1 MVLSISRAPFP
12 DATGLFKDMPQ
23 EAEYISG
30 LTARM
35 SQEIDARSRDDS
47 ARASFLLQSPSGHVY
62 AIYVNDAGALTTQR
76 V

>member
-1 MVLSISRAPFP
+1 MVLAISRAPFP

-23 EAEYISG
+23 EADYIGS
-30 LTARM
+30 LTSRM

-47 ARASFLLQSPSGHVY
+47 ARASLLLQSPSGTVF
-62 AIYVNDAGALTTQR
+62 AVYVNDAGALTTQR